1 MTIQPD
7 QQLPPYQVIGVSA
20 GQYQSDGAGNPQPG
34 RLVHYQLA
42 DGTTDQVFVPNT
54 QWDLGT
60 AKDIIEQAV
69 ERTAAV
75 RNLSRGMGS

>member
-1 MTIQPD
+1 MSIQP
-7 QQLPPYQVIGVSA
+7 QQSLPPYQVTGVSA
-20 GQYQSDGAGNPQPG
+20 GQYQNDGAGNPQPG

-42 DGTTDQVFVPNT
+42 DGTTDQVFIPNT
-54 QWDLGT
+54 QWDLGS
-60 AKDIIEQAV
+60 AQGLIEDAV